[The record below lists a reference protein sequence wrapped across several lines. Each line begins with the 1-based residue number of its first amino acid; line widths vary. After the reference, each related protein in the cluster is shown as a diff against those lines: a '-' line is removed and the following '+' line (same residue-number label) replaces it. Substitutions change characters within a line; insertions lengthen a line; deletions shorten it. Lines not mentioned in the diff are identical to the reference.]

1 MVVSYTE
8 YGDIMSIR
16 KSIVLF
22 FILILVVSGGCLAA
36 EETKTAIDQPI
47 LATIGDILE
56 NPDMYIGQ
64 NVTLNGTVT
73 SQCGSGCWFIV
84 SDETGDLYVTLRA
97 NDFVIPP
104 SMGETV
110 TVTGLVENE
119 DDIFI
124 TGNQVIIGDTIYP

>member
-1 MVVSYTE
+1 
-8 YGDIMSIR
+8 MSIQ

-22 FILILVVSGGCLAA
+22 FFLILVVSGGSLAA
-36 EETKTAIDQPI
+36 AETNIPVKEPI
-47 LATIGDILE
+47 LATIGAILE
-56 NPDMYIGQ
+56 NPDAYSGQ
-64 NVTLNGTVT
+64 NVTCNGTIT
-73 SQCGSGCWFIV
+73 SQCGSGCWFIM

-104 SMGETV
+104 SMGEIV

-124 TGNQVIIGDTIYP
+124 TGSQVTIGDTIYP